1 MMIFRF
7 LLCVVL
13 CGFASFAFS
22 QGGWPSKLVKIVV
35 PYPGGGEADFL
46 ARVLAQKMSENW
58 GQPVIV
64 DNRPGATGSIGTDY
78 VAKSPADG
86 YTLLMGSDI
95 QFAISPAGGVKVP
108 YDPDKDFE
116 PVGIAV
122 LANLILVAPPSL
134 PANNLRDLT
143 ALSRAQPG
151 KINFASTG
159 NGSNDHLGLEML
171 KMRGGFDITHVPYK
185 GQGAALPDL
194 VGGQVQLALFGMAST
209 LPHVKAGRLKALAVA
224 SSHRLAV
231 LPNVPTIA
239 ESGFPGYEAN
249 ISWCIYAPAG
259 TPKDVIAKINA
270 DIIRVLK
277 LSDVK
282 ERLEEAGQEP
292 VGSTPQQ
299 VTIRMRE
306 QRAKW
311 AKVIL
316 EAGIKL
322 EQ

>member
-1 MMIFRF
+1 
-7 LLCVVL
+7 
-13 CGFASFAFS
+13 
-22 QGGWPSKLVKIVV
+22 
-35 PYPGGGEADFL
+35 
-46 ARVLAQKMSENW
+46 
-58 GQPVIV
+58 
-64 DNRPGATGSIGTDY
+64 
-78 VAKSPADG
+78 
-86 YTLLMGSDI
+86 
-95 QFAISPAGGVKVP
+95 
-108 YDPDKDFE
+108 
-116 PVGIAV
+116 
-122 LANLILVAPPSL
+122 
-134 PANNLRDLT
+134 
-143 ALSRAQPG
+143 
-151 KINFASTG
+151 
-159 NGSNDHLGLEML
+159 ML